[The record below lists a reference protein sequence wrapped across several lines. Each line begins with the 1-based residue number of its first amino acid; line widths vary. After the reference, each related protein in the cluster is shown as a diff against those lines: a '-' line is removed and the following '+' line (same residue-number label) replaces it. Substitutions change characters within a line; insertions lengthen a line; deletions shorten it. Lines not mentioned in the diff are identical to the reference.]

1 MIATGLILTSLFTLG
16 LSKPVART
24 LRLHEARSTV
34 PSGFSQVGS
43 ADADTVLNLRLGLVS
58 SNVDKLVETLYD
70 VSSPSSANYGE
81 HLSRSEAAAFLAPSS
96 ETLQAV
102 NAWLNEND
110 ITASTISPGGDWLSI
125 SVPVSQANE
134 MLDADFSVFT
144 HEATG
149 TQSVRTLQYSIPT
162 DLVGHLQLVHPTTTF
177 TQPSSP
183 RLPLNA
189 KLYSGSTG
197 KEQKRQSAC
206 GSEVDPACLQELYGI
221 PTTAA
226 TNPDPIVVTGYDDQ
240 YPDPSDMSN
249 FLSKYR
255 TDINSSTTWTIV
267 ELDGGS
273 YDPTDPGDEAD
284 LDVQYTVGLA
294 TGVPVYFISV
304 GENANDGVFGFLDT
318 ANYVLSN
325 LSDAYV
331 MTTSYGSNENE
342 ISADVFSKLC
352 DAYASLGTAGI
363 SVLFA
368 SGDGGVSGSQSS
380 SCTDFVPTFPSGC
393 PYVTSVG
400 ATTGTSPETAA
411 DFSSGGFSNVYST
424 PSFQSSAVSTFLS
437 GLGTTYNGL
446 YNASGRGFPDV
457 STQGENFL
465 IGYEGDFDTVD
476 GTSCASPTFASVVAL
491 LNDELLSAGKSRL
504 GWLNPWLY
512 ENAGALNDVTSG
524 DNPGCS
530 TNGFTATTGWD
541 PVTGLGTPNY
551 SALKTAAGL

>member
-34 PSGFSQVGS
+34 PTGFSQVGS

-58 SNVDKLVETLYD
+58 SSADKLVETLYD
-70 VSSPSSANYGE
+70 VSTPSSANYGQ
-81 HLSRSEAAAFLAPSS
+81 HLSRSEAAALLAPSF

-102 NAWLNEND
+102 NAWLDEND

-125 SVPVSQANE
+125 SIPVSQANE

-149 TQSVRTLQYSIPT
+149 AQSVRTLQYSIPT

-177 TQPSSP
+177 TQPTSP
-183 RLPLNA
+183 RFPLNA
-189 KLYSGSTG
+189 KLYSGS

-206 GSEVDPACLQELYGI
+206 GSDVDPACLQELYGI

-226 TNPDPIVVTGYDDQ
+226 TNPDPIVVTGYDNQ

-273 YDPTDPGDEAD
+273 YDPTNPGDEAD

-304 GENANDGVFGFLDT
+304 GESTSDGVFGFLDT

-411 DFSSGGFSNVYST
+411 DFSSGGFSNVYPT
-424 PSFQSSAVSTFLS
+424 PSFQSSDVSAFIS
-437 GLGTTYNGL
+437 GLGTTYSGL

-465 IGYEGDFDTVD
+465 IGYDGDIYTVD
-476 GTSCASPTFASVVAL
+476 GTSCSSPTFASVVAL

-512 ENAGALNDVTSG
+512 ENADAFNDVTSG